1 MYTQRNNPLFVDR
14 KTGEL
19 RVRAEA
25 VTLGS
30 TYEVAHDLEGAMTDL
45 QTGAYSLVTL
55 AQNNVDLAEYRAAI
69 GRVRDKLNTILGVHG
84 RWLGRHRRPNRA
96 VRPRADFKAQL
107 EDLVTTAEQSGLSL
121 DCIAVA
127 LYSLEKEVS
136 REFCSRLNEEGSGA
150 DV

>member
-1 MYTQRNNPLFVDR
+1 MYTQRHNPLFVDR

-45 QTGAYSLVTL
+45 QAGAYSLVTL

-69 GRVRDKLNTILGVHG
+69 GRVRDKLNTILGS
-84 RWLGRHRRPNRA
+84 A
-96 VRPRADFKAQL
+96 
-107 EDLVTTAEQSGLSL
+107 
-121 DCIAVA
+121 
-127 LYSLEKEVS
+127 
-136 REFCSRLNEEGSGA
+136 
-150 DV
+150 